1 VNWDEIGNEALGLPS
16 GVRRLLA
23 HRLLDSIARPAKWL
37 EPWSYADDPIWNLG
51 RNPVSCDVSD
61 GSTKHERYIYG
72 DPHGLLREA
81 SGGAATPQKHDAGST
96 SMASQIPPATLEGW
110 YALHQMFALDWARL
124 RADGAAGLFAAAAES
139 LFAELAASVGEG
151 EGWSEPVRLV
161 GAGGADFMFVHFR
174 PTLDALAEVQRRVSS
189 SPLSPYVAL
198 VYEYLSVTEAGLY
211 HATAD
216 AAKAAEPGSEAF
228 KQHIAEAQAAEAASA
243 HVRSRLY
250 PEVPEG
256 MRYVS
261 FYPMT
266 KRRAEGQN
274 WYALDV
280 RERSRLMREH
290 GMTGRR
296 YAGRVF
302 QVITGS
308 VGLDDWEWGVTL
320 FARDPLEFKRI
331 VTEMRYDEASAV
343 YGEFGRFFTGIRFA
357 PRQWGLQL
365 GVAA

>member
-1 VNWDEIGNEALGLPS
+1 MNMKSA
-16 GVRRLLA
+16 
-23 HRLLDSIARPAKWL
+23 
-37 EPWSYADDPIWNLG
+37 
-51 RNPVSCDVSD
+51 
-61 GSTKHERYIYG
+61 
-72 DPHGLLREA
+72 
-81 SGGAATPQKHDAGST
+81 
-96 SMASQIPPATLEGW
+96 PPAPTRRTGS
-110 YALHQMFALDWARL
+110 LHPSPAAAFSRSNSARASSAKTPARL
-124 RADGAAGLFAAAAES
+124 RTDGAHGLFAAAAER
-139 LFAELAASVGEG
+139 LFDDLSASAG

-161 GAGGADFMFVHFR
+161 GAGGADFLFIHFR
-174 PTLDALAEVQRRVSS
+174 ATLDELAAVQRQVSS
-189 SPLSPYVAL
+189 SPLAGYL
-198 VYEYLSVTEAGLY
+198 RLDYEYLSVTEAGLY

-216 AAKAAEPGSEAF
+216 AAKDAEPGSEEF
-228 KQHIAEAQAAEAASA
+228 RQKIAEASAAEAASA

-250 PEVPEG
+250 PQLPEG

-357 PRQWGLQL
+357 LAVWGAQV
-365 GVAA
+365 GAG